1 MLASLTMNLVLTDRR
16 TPARRSHLNAK
27 PKGGNLFLATG
38 LDVCFSLMKR
48 WQILNYPTA
57 TYSPLSTLIQGLSLA
72 ITRELDPACSFQLA
86 VVQGQAVSAERPFQ
100 GVVLCV
106 QRGWRLQKE
115 SVTCLFI
122 NVFPLGVSVKPAQA
136 V

>member
-1 MLASLTMNLVLTDRR
+1 MANSELSNCNLLPIEYIDPRFISV
-16 TPARRSHLNAK
+16 
-27 PKGGNLFLATG
+27 
-38 LDVCFSLMKR
+38 
-48 WQILNYPTA
+48 
-57 TYSPLSTLIQGLSLA
+57 A
-72 ITRELDPACSFQLA
+72 ITRELDPACNFQLA
-86 VVQGQAVSAERPFQ
+86 AVQGQAVSAEGAFP

-122 NVFPLGVSVKPAQA
+122 NISPLGVSVKPAQA